1 MISAYASPR
10 QNECNTR
17 VLCCR
22 YVTTAIQANP
32 TQVRHDGVA
41 RDQKLRWA
49 FGMLANGEYEALGTW
64 LEPLSHAGNWHEVF
78 EDLNVRGVE
87 QIRFATSDEPAG
99 LRDAMRAAF
108 PSTAVLP
115 SIGQLLRQSLS
126 DVAPRDRESAGNPL
140 GELAAARTAEAA
152 RVALSDIVASP
163 WGKKHPATVDRWR
176 VALDQ
181 LAPFYALP
189 LRLRRAILAG
199 DDAAQQIQ
207 QNLSRAVAR
216 HGAFV
221 DQQAAVSFVVDA
233 LTRAERRLNN
243 LREATGASAG
253 RRPRSANSA
262 DSGFDAAALGL

>member
-1 MISAYASPR
+1 MQLLEKGA
-10 QNECNTR
+10 
-17 VLCCR
+17 
-22 YVTTAIQANP
+22 
-32 TQVRHDGVA
+32 A
-41 RDQKLRWA
+41 RCQQLYW
-49 FGMLANGEYEALGTW
+49 ALGALSDGQYEMLGVW
-64 LEPLSHAGNWHEVF
+64 LQRRSGDMNWYEVF
-78 EDLNVRGVE
+78 EDLNACGVE
-87 QIRFATSDEPAG
+87 QIRFVASNEPTG

-108 PSTAVLP
+108 ASTSLLP